1 MIRDNAD
8 IGHDHPTGGGGAA
21 PRSWAST
28 SDTGQQ
34 IIGGVLGGVV
44 GLILGLIVGR
54 PVEGA
59 IAGASFGANLVGGV
73 QDAYKN
79 QANAEHEQQV
89 MEQAA
94 ADAEARKA
102 LERQNQ
108 QIAYQN
114 TVRNAE
120 AENASREA
128 GVNSANENSRKAAI
142 KAYQQ
147 KSSGEAA
154 EAQSGVSAGT
164 PYMSLESQVNETK
177 RQIDVFWQGVSAK
190 IKASELGQVTGM
202 EESRMNYRASDLN
215 QTILGHQVE
224 NYNWEADK
232 YAEEASDTTL
242 WKNIGAVA
250 LNSLVTAWNT
260 YTTIGAIDTGLKRS
274 GLGNGKNLFE
284 ASSDFIKNAPAYKW
298 AQLSGDWGVFDDNQK
313 TTSANTTYNGGGLV
327 VDSTPLQYNTFNY
340 EHDSKINVNYNSL
353 SGMRG
358 FDSFDVNKL
367 TPMDQSQKITAS
379 SLGIFGYGQITPNS
393 NAMINV
399 MKPLKVNPYA
409 PVDYNAKTLKSLS
422 ALKNMAAY
430 NGNNGMTFRGGLR

>member
-8 IGHDHPTGGGGAA
+8 IDHDHPTGGGGAA
-21 PRSWAST
+21 PRSWASI

-34 IIGGVLGGVV
+34 IIGGILGGVV
-44 GLILGLIVGR
+44 GGLLGLIVGH

-59 IAGASFGANLVGGV
+59 IAGASLGANLVSGG

-128 GVNSANENSRKAAI
+128 DVNSANENSRKAAI
-142 KAYQQ
+142 QAYQQ

-250 LNSLVTAWNT
+250 LNSLVTSWNT
-260 YTTIGAIDTGLKRS
+260 YTTIGAIDIGLKRS

-367 TPMDQSQKITAS
+367 TPMDQSQNITAS
-379 SLGIFGYGQITPNS
+379 SLGILGYGQIAPNS

-399 MKPLKVNPYA
+399 MKPLNVNPYA

-430 NGNNGMTFRGGLR
+430 NDNNGMTFRGGLR